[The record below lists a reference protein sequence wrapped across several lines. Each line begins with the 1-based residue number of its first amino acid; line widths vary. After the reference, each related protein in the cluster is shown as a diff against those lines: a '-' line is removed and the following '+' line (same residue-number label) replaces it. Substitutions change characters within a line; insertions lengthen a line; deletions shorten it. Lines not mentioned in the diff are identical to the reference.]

1 MDGLEENEG
10 AQESA
15 GTAFVY
21 SKSNLIELAK
31 KLNAVV
37 YQENGQDVPLLKT
50 KIRVVAIKEDA
61 LKLAFVEACETIP
74 EDMEGFIPDD
84 CGIMYNFLVAQ
95 ETGEN
100 EPPAPETEKEPEKEK
115 ETPADGEGK
124 DKKAEKE
131 KNKDEK
137 KDKKA
142 PPARE
147 KDSYGNVSGTMS
159 ATINEMVAKGSKKDD
174 IVEKLMK
181 DFDRTKEKAEKKL
194 ERQLKKLGARGHE
207 TTDEGGVI
215 RFIKKK

>member
-1 MDGLEENEG
+1 MDGLEENAG

-15 GTAFVY
+15 GTAAVPESFVY
-21 SKSNLIELAK
+21 SKNNLIELAK
-31 KLNAVV
+31 KLNAVT
-37 YQENGQDVPLLKT
+37 YRENGEEDGKEIPLLKT

-115 ETPADGEGK
+115 ETPADGEG
-124 DKKAEKE
+124 
-131 KNKDEK
+131 